1 MALLGATALAQTTS
15 LLTGGGET
23 SQFTVLVNGVGDPVD
38 ARITTDSRV
47 ARVDH
52 NNFEE
57 FVGTV
62 LSNPVGVQNSEVTAN
77 ASSAFFGNSAVR
89 SLVLQAV
96 DTMGLGLAVSN
107 TLRNGSLSATTTNAD
122 TVDNVSLLGLV
133 AQSSSLVGAGGVA
146 GTVDGGELS
155 VFPASHSQQKSE
167 GIRLF
172 LLPKFLQVFV
182 GTYKIVDEICELDR
196 LGKLLNVICNHS

>member
-15 LLTGGGET
+15 LLTGGGEA

-47 ARVDH
+47 AGVDH

-77 ASSAFFGNSAVR
+77 ASSAFFSNSAVR
-89 SLVLQAV
+89 TLVLQAV
-96 DTMGLGLAVSN
+96 NTLGLGLAVN
-107 TLRNGSLSATTTNAD
+107 DTLGDGSLSTTTTNAD
-122 TVDNVSLLGLV
+122 AVDDVTLLGLV

-146 GTVDGGELS
+146 STVDGGELS
-155 VFPASHSQQKSE
+155 VFPASQSQQKSE
-167 GIRLF
+167 SIRLF

-182 GTYKIVDEICELDR
+182 GTHR
-196 LGKLLNVICNHS
+196 